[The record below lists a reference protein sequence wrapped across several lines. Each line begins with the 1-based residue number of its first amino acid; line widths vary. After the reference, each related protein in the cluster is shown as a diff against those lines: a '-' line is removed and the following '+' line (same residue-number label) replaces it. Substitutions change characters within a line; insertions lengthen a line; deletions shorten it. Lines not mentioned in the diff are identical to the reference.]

1 MFNAHLTI
9 HGFIGPGSHKAL
21 VPPSVVPAII
31 PHISADTLLG
41 YTIGAKYSK
50 TVIGP
55 FGFQFI
61 GKGNDS
67 GLVVPHI
74 SIPPTNILLP
84 ITIAFGISK
93 PMFSA
98 SKVHID
104 VDGKGTP
111 LAACCN
117 PWVPL
122 SLNQA
127 CNDPCNYPSDI
138 VIAPNSVV
146 VGLTLAD
153 ILSGVIHIAI
163 DSAISALLNWA
174 SGHASEWLIHKIGGP
189 IAARLAAKYASE
201 LAEQLGEAFSTK
213 MAHDIMENLL
223 ERPVVTF
230 VERVVH
236 KTIDWAVDHGVIHP
250 VIHAADHA
258 LEPGGEH
265 GAAHDGGTTSPHQG
279 DPAAQSN
286 SLTGADGSN
295 PNIHNAD

>member
-1 MFNAHLTI
+1 MFNAHLTV
-9 HGFIGPGSHKAL
+9 HTYIGPGSHKAL
-21 VPPSVVPAII
+21 VPPSVVPEII
-31 PHISADTLLG
+31 LHIAADTLLG
-41 YTIGAKYSK
+41 LTIGAKYSK

-55 FGFQFI
+55 CGFQFI

-74 SIPPTNILLP
+74 SIPPTNLLLP

-104 VDGKGTP
+104 VDGAGTP

-117 PWVPL
+117 PWLPL

-153 ILSGVIHIAI
+153 IVGGVIHIAL
-163 DSAISALLNWA
+163 DSAISAILNWA
-174 SGHASEWLIHKIGGP
+174 SGHASKWLIHKIGGP
-189 IAARLAAKYASE
+189 IASRLAAKYASE
-201 LAEQLGEAFSTK
+201 LAEQLRTLIKDDE
-213 MAHDIMENLL
+213 
-223 ERPVVTF
+223 
-230 VERVVH
+230 
-236 KTIDWAVDHGVIHP
+236 
-250 VIHAADHA
+250 
-258 LEPGGEH
+258 
-265 GAAHDGGTTSPHQG
+265 
-279 DPAAQSN
+279 
-286 SLTGADGSN
+286 
-295 PNIHNAD
+295 

>member
-9 HGFIGPGSHKAL
+9 HGYIGPGSHKAL

-31 PHISADTLLG
+31 FHIAADTLLG
-41 YTIGAKYSK
+41 YTIGAKWSK

-67 GLVVPHI
+67 GLIIPHI
-74 SIPPTNILLP
+74 SIPPNNIFLP
-84 ITIAFGISK
+84 ITICFGVSK

-104 VDGKGTP
+104 VDGAATP
-111 LAACCN
+111 IAACFN
-117 PWVPL
+117 PWLPL

-153 ILSGVIHIAI
+153 LISGLICIAV
-163 DSAISALLNWA
+163 DSLISALLNWA
-174 SGHASEWLIHKIGGP
+174 SNHAASFLVHKIGGP
-189 IAARLAAKYASE
+189 IASRIAEKYVSE
-201 LAEQLGEAFSTK
+201 LADQLGEATART
-213 MAHDIMENLL
+213 MLHDIIDNLL
-223 ERPVVTF
+223 ERPAVQF
-230 VERVVH
+230 VDRVVH
-236 KTIDWAVDHGVIHP
+236 KTIDWAVEHGVVHP
-250 VIHAADHA
+250 VLHSAEHAV
-258 LEPGGEH
+258 ESGEH
-265 GAAHDGGTTSPHQG
+265 GAEASHHQG
-279 DPAAQSN
+279 NATEQSN
-286 SLTGADGSN
+286 GLTGADRSN
-295 PNIHNAD
+295 PDIHDAD

>member
-31 PHISADTLLG
+31 FHLSADTLLG

-67 GLVVPHI
+67 GLIVPHI
-74 SIPPTNILLP
+74 SIPPNNILLP

-104 VDGKGTP
+104 VDGAGLP
-111 LAACCN
+111 LTACCN

-146 VGLTLAD
+146 VGLTLGD
-153 ILSGVIHIAI
+153 IIGGLVHIAI
-163 DSAISALLNWA
+163 DSAISAILNWG
-174 SGHASEWLIHKIGGP
+174 SNHAAHFLIHKIGGP
-189 IAARLAAKYASE
+189 IASRIAAKYASE
-201 LAEQLGEAFSTK
+201 LAEQLGEASGERFI
-213 MAHDIMENLL
+213 HDIVENLL
-223 ERPVVTF
+223 ERPAVQF
-230 VERVVH
+230 VDRVVH
-236 KTIDWAVDHGVIHP
+236 KAIDWVVEHGVIHP
-250 VIHAADHA
+250 IMHGAEHA
-258 LEPGGEH
+258 LEGEH
-265 GAAHDGGTTSPHQG
+265 GAAPESGAAGHHQG
-279 DPAAQSN
+279 DPTQQSN
-286 SLTGADGSN
+286 GLTGADGSN